1 MPDAPLT
8 PDKRRI
14 ELDPDLIDPPP
25 RAPFVEL
32 GLVSNFS
39 FLQGASDAV
48 DLVLTARALGY
59 DALGIADVNS
69 MAGVVRIHT
78 EARTLKLTPVIGTRI
93 ETVEGLAFL
102 AYPTTRAAYGRLCRL
117 ISAGRMATPEG
128 QWQVKGEC
136 DITLDML
143 AEHCALRAVDETDL
157 PGTGNA
163 EAKPGL
169 GEIAEIQGTNRDQD
183 ADEIHLV
190 LLPPEDLE
198 APFTITVPNNV
209 IAFPGKGAQGAKEAS
224 GEDKEA
230 SGEDNKRSRNVQ
242 HRPVGEDHDAEI
254 IELRRSRPQS
264 PPSASYF
271 DGARDGRHA
280 TAGEHPSTHQIPNE
294 RQLTASFA
302 DLVPHLAAQLPS
314 LKHLAASYLYRS
326 DDIARIDRLDSLAR
340 TNDLALLA
348 TNDAHYHAPDR
359 RPLQDVMTAIRHKTT
374 VAKAGHLLHANAER
388 HLKSPAEMQRL
399 FARWPHAI
407 DATRKLADACTFSL
421 DQLKYEYPMEI
432 LPNGKCPQDFLVAET
447 WKGAKWRYPNGLPD
461 TVHTTLERELALI
474 AKLDLARYFLTIKDI
489 VDYARSVDPPIL
501 CQGRGSAANSAVC
514 YCLGITSVDP
524 AKHALLF
531 DRFISEERREPPDID
546 VDFEHERREEVIQY
560 IYRKYGRHRAGL
572 TATVIHYR
580 PRMAIREVGK
590 AMGLTEDVTAALART
605 VWGGWGK
612 EIGAAHVAETG
623 MDMTDPHLIR
633 VLKLTQQ
640 MIGMPRHLSQHVGG
654 FILTDGPLTET
665 VPIGNGAMPER
676 SFIEW
681 DKDDI
686 DALGILK
693 VDVLALGML
702 TCIKKCLDLLENHH
716 DRTLTLANVPRE
728 DPETYAMLRRGDS
741 LGVFQVESRAQM
753 NMLPRLRPREFY
765 DLVIQV
771 AIVRPGP
778 IQGDMVH
785 PYLKRRR
792 GEEQVS
798 IPAPGPAHG
807 PPDELSSILG
817 RTLGVPIFQEQA
829 MKIALDAARFSS
841 IEANRLRKAMATFR
855 SRGMVDELQDMMVER
870 MVARGYDR
878 DFAQRCFNQ
887 IRGFGEYGFP
897 ESHAASFAHLV
908 YVSSWLKCHF
918 PAAFG
923 CALLNSQPMGF
934 YAPAQIVRDA
944 VEHGVEV
951 LPADVNCSDW
961 DCTLETMRDAK
972 LRQREEKGRLDKHIA
987 LRLGLRQIDGLPEHI
1002 AAQLIA
1008 ARAERGPFAD
1018 VGALRDGAGLSPAH
1032 IERLASADCFQS
1044 LGLPRRQALWD
1055 ARSLVAVPELPLFQ
1069 AAAEREEGSERARTQ
1084 LPQMPLSEEVVADYQ
1099 TTRLS
1104 LKAHPMA
1111 FLRAPL
1117 AERGFVRA
1125 ADLRARKFR
1134 SMVQVAGV
1142 VLIRQRPGSA
1152 KGVCFITL
1160 EDETGVINLVV
1171 WPDLKEKY
1179 RRVVMGARLME
1190 VRGRVEYDDEVI
1202 HVIAA
1207 HMTDATDQ
1215 LRRLSDDLLNAPVAR
1230 ADHVN
1235 NPLPAKFGPREN
1247 LRTGADDPYGKP
1259 IDPPPIDPWEPP
1271 PPGNREC
1278 GHIQGGHPRDA
1289 RIIPKSRDFH

>member
-1 MPDAPLT
+1 MPEQPLT

-14 ELDPDLIDPPP
+14 ELDPELIDAPP
-25 RAPFVEL
+25 RAQFVEL
-32 GLVSNFS
+32 GITSCFS
-39 FLQGASDAV
+39 FLRGASDAV
-48 DLVLTARALGY
+48 DLVMTARALGY
-59 DALGIADVNS
+59 DALGIADANS
-69 MAGVVRIHT
+69 MAGVVRLHT
-78 EARTLKLTPVIGTRI
+78 EAKTLKLKPLIGCRV

-102 AYPTTRAAYGRLCRL
+102 AYPMDRAAYGRLCRL
-117 ISAGRMATPEG
+117 ISAGRMTTLGGE
-128 QWQVKGEC
+128 WQAKGAC
-136 DITLDML
+136 DISLAML
-143 AEHCALRAVDETDL
+143 AGQCKDVQL
-157 PGTGNA
+157 
-163 EAKPGL
+163 
-169 GEIAEIQGTNRDQD
+169 I
-183 ADEIHLV
+183 
-190 LLPPEDLE
+190 LLPPEDLDAE
-198 APFTITVPNNV
+198 LTIAIESNV
-209 IAFPGKGAQGAKEAS
+209 IPLPLAGAGGGGSVDLHAAS
-224 GEDKEA
+224 GPNPDP
-230 SGEDNKRSRNVQ
+230 SGKREGS
-242 HRPVGEDHDAEI
+242 
-254 IELRRSRPQS
+254 L
-264 PPSASYF
+264 SA
-271 DGARDGRHA
+271 
-280 TAGEHPSTHQIPNE
+280 PI
-294 RQLTASFA
+294 A
-302 DLVPHLAAQLPS
+302 DLLPHLVRRLPTLGHIAA
-314 LKHLAASYLYRS
+314 AYLYRG
-326 DDIARIDRLDSLAR
+326 DDIARIERLDALAR
-340 TNDLALLA
+340 ANGLSILA
-348 TNDAHYHAPDR
+348 TNDVHYHTPAR

-374 VAKAGHLLHANAER
+374 VAAAGHLLAANAER
-388 HLKSPAEMQRL
+388 YLKPPETMVHL

-407 DATRKLADACTFSL
+407 IATREVADRCQFSL
-421 DQLKYEYPMEI
+421 DELAYEYPEEI
-432 LPNGKCPQDFLVAET
+432 HPDGMTPQAFLEAET
-447 WKGAKWRYPNGLPD
+447 WKGAQWRYPVDETGAGLPD
-461 TVHTTLERELALI
+461 AVRETLERELALI
-474 AKLDLARYFLTIKDI
+474 GKLGLARYFLTIKDI
-489 VDYARSVDPPIL
+489 VDFARAQEPPIL

-531 DRFISEERREPPDID
+531 DRFISEERKEPPDID

-560 IYRKYGRHRAGL
+560 IYTKYGRHRAGL
-572 TATVIHYR
+572 CATVIHYR

-590 AMGLTEDVTAALART
+590 AMGLTEDVTAALAKT
-605 VWGGWGK
+605 VWGGWGR
-612 EIGAAHVAETG
+612 EISERHAQETG
-623 MDMTDPHLIR
+623 MDVSDPHLRR
-633 VLKLTQQ
+633 VLKLTEQ

-654 FILTDGPLTET
+654 FILTEGPLTET

-686 DALGILK
+686 EALGILK

-702 TCIKKCLDLLENHH
+702 TCIRKCLDLLEDHH
-716 DRTLTLANVPRE
+716 GRSLSLATVPRE
-728 DPETYAMLRRGDS
+728 DPETYAMLRKGDS

-792 GEEQVS
+792 GAEQVV
-798 IPAPGPAHG
+798 IPAPSPQHG
-807 PPDELSSILG
+807 PPDELSSILE

-829 MKIALDAARFSS
+829 MKIALDAARFSGA
-841 IEANRLRKAMATFR
+841 EANRLRKAMATFR

-944 VEHGVEV
+944 REHGVEV
-951 LPADVNCSDW
+951 LPADVNFSEW
-961 DCTLETMRDAK
+961 DCTLEEEEGSKHAGE
-972 LRQREEKGRLDKHIA
+972 REQGRPLA
-987 LRLGLRQIDGLPEHI
+987 LRLGLRQVDGLPEAV
-1002 AAQLIA
+1002 AARLIA
-1008 ARAERGPFAD
+1008 ERDVNGAYAD
-1018 VGALRDGAGLSPAH
+1018 VRALRDRARLSPAH
-1032 IERLASADCFQS
+1032 VERLASADCFGS
-1044 LGLPRRQALWD
+1044 MALSRRQALWD
-1055 ARSLVAVPELPLFQ
+1055 ARSLVGGEDLPLF
-1069 AAAEREEGSERARTQ
+1069 AAAAARDEGAERAATQ
-1084 LPQMPLSEEVVADYQ
+1084 LPRMPLSEEVVADYQ

-1104 LKAHPMA
+1104 LKAHPLA
-1111 FLRAPL
+1111 FLRASL
-1117 AERGFVRA
+1117 GDRGFVRA
-1125 ADLRARKFR
+1125 CDLRARKFR

-1171 WPDLKEKY
+1171 WPDLKEKQ

-1202 HVIAA
+1202 HVIAQ
-1207 HMTDATDQ
+1207 HMTDASHE
-1215 LRRLSDDLLNAPVAR
+1215 LYRLSDDLLTAPVAR
-1230 ADHVN
+1230 ADHVTS
-1235 NPLPAKFGPREN
+1235 PLPGRLIEPGSGVGQDREG
-1247 LRTGADDPYGKP
+1247 TTTPYTP
-1259 IDPPPIDPWEPP
+1259 VEPWQEP

-1278 GHIQGGHPRDA
+1278 GSHDPQSPGHPRDV